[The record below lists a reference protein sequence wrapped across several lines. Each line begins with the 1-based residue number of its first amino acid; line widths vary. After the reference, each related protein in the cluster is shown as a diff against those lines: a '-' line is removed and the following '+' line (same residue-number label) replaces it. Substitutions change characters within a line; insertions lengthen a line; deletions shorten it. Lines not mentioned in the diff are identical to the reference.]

1 MNLFVTL
8 HPHMRMSSACG
19 RYTLSIAQMT
29 GAAVAVVL
37 WVGTDRWTL
46 AFAVTVV
53 AAALLVINVRAFGGA
68 RDPFIRRLVFS
79 FQRKSDHAHRGD

>member
-1 MNLFVTL
+1 
-8 HPHMRMSSACG
+8 MSSACAH
-19 RYTLSIAQMT
+19 YTLSVAQMT

-46 AFAVTVV
+46 AVAVTVV
-53 AAALLVINVRAFGGA
+53 AAALLVINVRLLGGA

-79 FQRKSDHAHRGD
+79 FQRNSDHAHRRD